1 MKFTLNFFAGKTGL
15 NIKTKDKMR
24 KKNHCSHI
32 AESID
37 EASDFAKENP
47 SLAKQIGW
55 AIIVASATGG
65 FAAVTWGI
73 YFLTK

>member
-1 MKFTLNFFAGKTGL
+1 LTD
-15 NIKTKDKMR
+15 IK
-24 KKNHCSHI
+24 NNQCSHAQI
-32 AESID
+32 IE
-37 EASDFAKENP
+37 EASEFAKENP

-55 AIIVASATGG
+55 AIIIASATGG

>member
-1 MKFTLNFFAGKTGL
+1 MSEEQ
-15 NIKTKDKMR
+15 
-24 KKNHCSHI
+24 KNKHYSV
-32 AESID
+32 AETIN
-37 EASDFAKENP
+37 EASDFVKENP

-55 AIIVASATGG
+55 AIIIASATGG

>member
-1 MKFTLNFFAGKTGL
+1 MTGK
-15 NIKTKDKMR
+15 R
-24 KKNHCSHI
+24 KNHCSTV

-37 EASDFAKENP
+37 EASEFAKENP
-47 SLAKQIGW
+47 NLAKQIGW
-55 AIIVASATGG
+55 AIIIASAFGS

>member
-1 MKFTLNFFAGKTGL
+1 MA
-15 NIKTKDKMR
+15 R

-37 EASDFAKENP
+37 EASEFARENP

-55 AIIVASATGG
+55 AIIIASTTGG